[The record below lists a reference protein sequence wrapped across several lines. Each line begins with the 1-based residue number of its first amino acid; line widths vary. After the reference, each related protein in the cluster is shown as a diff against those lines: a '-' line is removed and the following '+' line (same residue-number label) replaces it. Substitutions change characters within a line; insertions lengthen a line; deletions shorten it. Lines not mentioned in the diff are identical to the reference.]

1 MRKPTNNTSSS
12 SLGLLLISSAVIGA
26 GILVW
31 LIVLTARM
39 PQASANAPNFSLI
52 ETCSVNPVS
61 EHTKV
66 SMFNVTEMPDPVM
79 IDTLPGLLLDTIEI
93 ITSACNGVVHGI
105 NRTTGQISYT
115 PMGITFGGQTVL
127 DIFQYRG
134 LDNCSVWHVVSQTV
148 CSQTVGTPPMVQ
160 SNCFPPING
169 VPPLDTAQRIFG
181 PLNVVA
187 GTNPIDWT
195 SLVFT
200 SFEVYY
206 QCSDQRGTIELNC
219 VNTNDASRAM
229 IPWQNSQCSSMIDG
243 PQIVAFTPPASN
255 LPASTAFLPA
265 LLPAIP
271 TSTSVAFSHTL
282 THNNAGTITY
292 TQTSSNNFPYQAALR
307 FRFQVSDTIGLVS
320 NEGVG
325 YFFYEYVLSGGPNK
339 K

>member
-1 MRKPTNNTSSS
+1 MRRVTSNTASS
-12 SLGLLLISSAVIGA
+12 SLGLLLISSALIGA
-26 GILVW
+26 GIFAW
-31 LIVLTARM
+31 LIVLTVRT
-39 PQASANAPNFSLI
+39 PQASVNSPNFGLI

-115 PMGITFGGQTVL
+115 PVGITFGGQTVL

-134 LDNCSVWHVVSQTV
+134 LDNCSVWHLVSQTV
-148 CSQTVGTPPMVQ
+148 CSQSVGTPPVVQ
-160 SNCFPPING
+160 SNCFPPVSG
-169 VPPLDTAQRIFG
+169 VSPLNTAQRIFG

-187 GTNPIDWT
+187 GTNPIDWST
-195 SLVFT
+195 LVFT

-206 QCSDQRGTIELNC
+206 QCSDQRATSPFTC

-229 IPWQNSQCSSMIDG
+229 INWGRSECSLLTDIPSIG
-243 PQIVAFTPPASN
+243 LTTPPAAN
-255 LPASTAFLPA
+255 LPANTAFLPPNMA
-265 LLPAIP
+265 N
-271 TSTSVAFSHTL
+271 VNGYSHTL
-282 THNNAGTITY
+282 THNNAGSITY
-292 TQTSSNNFPYQAALR
+292 TQNGNFPPAQYQAALR
-307 FRFQVSDTIGLVS
+307 FRFQVSDTMGLVS

-325 YFFYEYVLSGGPNK
+325 YFFYEYVDPGGPNK